1 MLKQKVAW
9 IIGASSGIGKALA
22 LKLAEDGWRVAISSR
37 DLAKLESIACLND
50 NLFACSLDL
59 TQLASIETAKDKLLQ
74 KYGVV
79 DTVFLNA
86 GDYTPMPLKDFDYQL
101 FEKLNNIN
109 YLGVVNG
116 LQAILPYMQTR
127 QSGEIYVTASLAGY
141 RGLPKAA
148 PYNAS
153 KAAVISLVESLH
165 LELKQQ
171 GIRIRLINPGFV
183 DSPLTRKNKFEM
195 PFIITPEEAANY
207 IIKELPKSNF
217 EIYFPK
223 RFAWI
228 MKFLRFI
235 PYRLYF
241 YLTKNS
247 VKKGR

>member
-1 MLKQKVAW
+1 
-9 IIGASSGIGKALA
+9 
-22 LKLAEDGWRVAISSR
+22 
-37 DLAKLESIACLND
+37 
-50 NLFACSLDL
+50 
-59 TQLASIETAKDKLLQ
+59 
-74 KYGVV
+74 
-79 DTVFLNA
+79 
-86 GDYTPMPLKDFDYQL
+86 MPLVEFDPSL
-101 FEKLNNIN
+101 FEKLMRIN

-116 LQAILPYMQTR
+116 LQSILPYMQER
-127 QSGEIYVTASLAGY
+127 GSGEIYVTGSLAGY

-153 KAAVISLVESLH
+153 KAAVISLVESLR

-171 GIRIRLINPGFV
+171 GIIIRLINPGFV
-183 DSPLTRKNKFEM
+183 DSPLTQKNDFKM
-195 PFIITPEEAANY
+195 PFIITPEEAADY

-241 YLTKNS
+241 YFTKNS
-247 VKKGR
+247 LKHGA